1 MTSKLRLF
9 NTLNRRLEEFEPID
23 DGQARLYTCGPTI
36 YDYPHIGNYR
46 TFLFEDVL
54 RRTLELFGYEVTQV
68 QNLTDVDD
76 RTIQRAN
83 ESGVSLREFTD
94 RYAAAF
100 FEDLETLG
108 VEPAEHYPRATEYV
122 PEMVE
127 IIKRLET
134 EGHTYRSD
142 GSIYYRISTF
152 PEYGK
157 LSGVRPEKNLA
168 GARIDVD
175 DYEKDDARD
184 FVLWKAPKEGEPV
197 WETELG
203 PGRPGWH
210 IECSAMAMAIL
221 GETFDIHCGG
231 VDNIFPHHENEI
243 AQSEGATG
251 CDFARYWLH
260 AEHLV
265 VEGEKMAKRVG
276 ISSPCVIWSKRDSH
290 PLVVRYLLISVPY
303 RQRLNFTFD
312 GLHAAEQAI
321 DRITNTLRRLENT
334 PPAVGDGDLQQTAV
348 DEFHTDFREAL
359 GDDLNTARALA
370 ALHTLLR
377 RVNTALDGEG
387 IRPDSKAAVD
397 RAFAEADAVLGIFPK
412 DDAAD
417 GERCGDRRPHRRAQ
431 GCPGR
436 TRTLREPT
444 RSATNS
450 PRRASSS
457 KTRRTVRCGIEN
469 ENQPPKTQ
477 TAAHGQPFEF
487 SDERKVIQAGFRGYM

>member
-1 MTSKLRLF
+1 MTTKLRLF
-9 NTLNRRLEEFEPID
+9 NTLSRQLEDFESINE
-23 DGQARLYTCGPTI
+23 GHARLYTCGPTI
-36 YDYPHIGNYR
+36 YDFPHIGNYR
-46 TFLFEDVL
+46 TFLFEDIL
-54 RRTLELFGYEVTQV
+54 RRTLELFGFRVTQV

-100 FEDLETLG
+100 FEDLATLR
-108 VEPAEHYPRATEYV
+108 VEPAEHYPRATDYV
-122 PEMVE
+122 PQMVE
-127 IIKRLET
+127 IIKRLESK
-134 EGHTYRSD
+134 GHTYRSE

-175 DYEKDDARD
+175 DYEKEDARD

-197 WETELG
+197 WETDLG

-210 IECSAMAMAIL
+210 IECSAMSMALL

-251 CDFARYWLH
+251 CEFARYWLH

-276 ISSPCVIWSKRDSH
+276 NFFTLRDLTDKGFD

-312 GLHAAEQAI
+312 GLHAASQAI
-321 DRITNTLRRLENT
+321 DRITNTLRRLGNT
-334 PPAVGDGDLQQTAV
+334 PAAAGNGDLDLAAI
-348 DEFHTDFREAL
+348 DEFHQDFREAL

-370 ALHTLLR
+370 ALHNLLR
-377 RVNTALDGEG
+377 NVNTALDGGG
-387 IRPDSKAAVD
+387 IGNAQRDAVAG
-397 RAFAEADAVLGIFPK
+397 AFAEADSVLGIFPK
-412 DDAAD
+412 DVSGGGDDAEIDA
-417 GERCGDRRPHRRAQ
+417 
-431 GCPGR
+431 
-436 TRTLREPT
+436 L
-444 RSATNS
+444 
-450 PRRASSS
+450 
-457 KTRRTVRCGIEN
+457 IE
-469 ENQPPKTQ
+469 
-477 TAAHGQPFEF
+477 
-487 SDERKVIQAGFRGYM
+487 ERKAARTNKDFARADAIRDELAERKIILEDTPHGTVWHRE